1 LITNVTFLE
10 KRNKDMEDR
19 IEINGVWYRRETEDV
34 ELNVKYEID
43 GDFAEYR
50 GLVWETDEFCFEASR
65 LYKDGGEELHKD
77 FDIKFTDK
85 RFSPWA
91 EDHWDSMS
99 WFEAMHLGN
108 RDSVEGLKKE
118 IGETGVA
125 QTRAFLNF
133 LARKG
138 WL

>member
-1 LITNVTFLE
+1 
-10 KRNKDMEDR
+10 MEDR
-19 IEINGVWYRRETEDV
+19 IQINGVWYRRETEDV
-34 ELNVKYEID
+34 EPNVQYEID

-65 LYKDGGEELHKD
+65 LYKKGSEELYED
-77 FDIKFTDK
+77 FAIEFTDK
-85 RFSPWA
+85 RVSPWVT
-91 EDHWDSMS
+91 DTWDSMS

-108 RDSVEGLKKE
+108 PDSVKALKKE
-118 IGETGVA
+118 IGVSGVG
-125 QTRAFLNF
+125 QTRSFLNF

>member
-1 LITNVTFLE
+1 
-10 KRNKDMEDR
+10 MEDR
-19 IEINGVWYRRETEDV
+19 IQINGVWYRRDTEDV
-34 ELNVKYEID
+34 EPNVQYEID

-65 LYKDGGEELHKD
+65 LYKKGSEELHED
-77 FDIKFTDK
+77 FAIEFIDK
-85 RFSPWA
+85 RVSPWVT
-91 EDHWDSMS
+91 DIWDSMS

-108 RDSVEGLKKE
+108 PDSVKALKKE
-118 IGETGVA
+118 IGVSGVG
-125 QTRAFLNF
+125 QTRSFLNF